1 MNGIRGHVDF
11 SVCLLALTIISLQ
24 FIQIIA
30 GVSTSFSPRGWVA
43 FHCMHMPHFTYA
55 LIHLWTLGLCQPFGY
70 YDKAVINIY
79 IQVLCGY
86 MLLFLLAIY
95 LGVLLSHMIHLFDC
109 MKNFQTFQSDF
120 SIHISTS
127 RVWGFQFLR
136 IPINTGYY
144 WIFFVLTIVTA
155 ACN

>member
-1 MNGIRGHVDF
+1 MPSCTYHHFFTVHPNYSRCQHF
-11 SVCLLALTIISLQ
+11 LLSSWLSGISLHAYTT
-24 FIQIIA
+24 F
-30 GVSTSFSPRGWVA
+30 
-43 FHCMHMPHFTYA
+43 YLDA

-109 MKNFQTFQSDF
+109 MKNFQTFQSDC